1 MKKNIPTFQ
10 FVIDDSEESGV
21 KAISIV
27 GDPAFQSSMITFS
40 KEKPKFVALADKKY
54 KQICA
59 GLSLI
64 PDVPVYRVD
73 EIFGEY
79 YGVFSKETI
88 EKIVEKYHM
97 EMNMNKL
104 NLNHDENSF
113 IDAFMVEDFIVDSEA
128 RVADLKL
135 KGIEHPNIMGAWYT
149 AFKIKDKNVFES
161 FLNGESGMG
170 FSVEAYLNRFS
181 NQINNKF
188 NKMKKDKKSLLEKI
202 VAIFSEEQTFERSLV
217 PSLGFDI
224 EWGKPGEPVNKI
236 EVDQNGNEVVSP
248 IGAGEFA
255 TDAGTVV
262 VDESSNLVEV
272 RPVVAAAEVTPVVD
286 NQSPDNGLASGTT
299 IDVQTG
305 ATQTMAAY
313 PWDTCISDQLA
324 AGYSQSAADK
334 ICGWIKANNSTQTEL
349 TDEVLK
355 SILTEEEYACKPK
368 KKLDEEVALATG
380 TTPTTVTTPDLGSKT
395 LSELVDLTKDGDYEI
410 YICVEGGVVT
420 EAEVNSVQ
428 DLVPE
433 QPDTTGMMPGD
444 NQGGGMMS
452 RMKKKFAEV
461 VAENADLKKKLDEP
475 IAEPVLDV
483 QKVTKPFT
491 EMSAYEKAL
500 HNAQMRRG

>member
-149 AFKIKDKNVFES
+149 AFKIKDKNVKLFSFFGWFLDYFE
-161 FLNGESGMG
+161 F
-170 FSVEAYLNRFS
+170 
-181 NQINNKF
+181 
-188 NKMKKDKKSLLEKI
+188 DD
-202 VAIFSEEQTFERSLV
+202 
-217 PSLGFDI
+217 FDI
-224 EWGKPGEPVNKI
+224 VWNFLFRILNLFRILLAFP
-236 EVDQNGNEVVSP
+236 D
-248 IGAGEFA
+248 
-255 TDAGTVV
+255 
-262 VDESSNLVEV
+262 SS
-272 RPVVAAAEVTPVVD
+272 
-286 NQSPDNGLASGTT
+286 S
-299 IDVQTG
+299 
-305 ATQTMAAY
+305 
-313 PWDTCISDQLA
+313 
-324 AGYSQSAADK
+324 
-334 ICGWIKANNSTQTEL
+334 
-349 TDEVLK
+349 
-355 SILTEEEYACKPK
+355 
-368 KKLDEEVALATG
+368 
-380 TTPTTVTTPDLGSKT
+380 
-395 LSELVDLTKDGDYEI
+395 
-410 YICVEGGVVT
+410 
-420 EAEVNSVQ
+420 
-428 DLVPE
+428 
-433 QPDTTGMMPGD
+433 
-444 NQGGGMMS
+444 
-452 RMKKKFAEV
+452 
-461 VAENADLKKKLDEP
+461 
-475 IAEPVLDV
+475 
-483 QKVTKPFT
+483 
-491 EMSAYEKAL
+491 
-500 HNAQMRRG
+500 